1 MAESNKSKMEA
12 KNVGRANQRSSS
24 QTALIK
30 ARQEYMKKLNKY
42 EQLIL
47 NLNKASQELKEATN
61 KAIQTLDTHAEKVEA
76 IHQEAMSK

>member
-1 MAESNKSKMEA
+1 
-12 KNVGRANQRSSS
+12 
-24 QTALIK
+24 
-30 ARQEYMKKLNKY
+30 MKRISKY

-76 IHQEAMSK
+76 IHQEAMSKWIK